1 MRRLIEEGENV
12 LFGGEGNGGLIFP
25 AHQFCRD
32 GAMTVATMVHM
43 LASTQSS
50 LSAEIG
56 KLPQYTMIKDK
67 IHTRRA
73 AEILGRIEDAY
84 RDESIDRTDGLKVS
98 LGDAWAL
105 VRASGT
111 EPLVRIMVESS
122 DKKAAES
129 LYSDISRRISDL
141 TG

>member
-1 MRRLIEEGENV
+1 PVSTSRIVEDVAERCGCTVRYTPVGSIYVARCMRRLIEEGENV

-98 LGDAWAL
+98 LGD
-105 VRASGT
+105 
-111 EPLVRIMVESS
+111 
-122 DKKAAES
+122 
-129 LYSDISRRISDL
+129 
-141 TG
+141 

>member
-1 MRRLIEEGENV
+1 MRRLIHDGKNV

-25 AHQFCRD
+25 DHQFCRD
-32 GAMTVATMVHM
+32 GAMTVATMVHL

-56 KLPQYTMIKDK
+56 KLPRYAMIKEK
-67 IHTRRA
+67 IHTRQA
-73 AEILGRIEDAY
+73 AEILDRIEDAY
-84 RDESIDRTDGLKVS
+84 RDESIDRTDGLKVTR
-98 LGDAWAL
+98 GDAWAL

-111 EPLVRIMVESS
+111 EPLIRIMVESR
-122 DKKAAES
+122 DKTAAET
-129 LYSDISRRISDL
+129 LYRDISRRISDL